1 MPVAVC
7 PSVRPSSSLLLLQC
21 CLLLVT
27 SATSSTIT
35 SSARRSIDIIDCVV
49 PTTSTVSSRQAGR
62 SAGRQGS
69 QVTTHSGAQVSRV
82 HWRAVVQGD
91 VPIHPHPLLSLT
103 DPACSFPWKTRA
115 DRPDLPCTRASSHPL
130 SDDPSPTDTDRHVS
144 VVNVC
149 QYIYVKG
156 SGHRYLMPAIMPR
169 SVSLQLKLLADSTH
183 DPYSYRTC
191 MHRQGMHECFFFL

>member
-1 MPVAVC
+1 VPVAVC

-103 DPACSFPWKTRA
+103 DPACSFHGKHA
-115 DRPDLPCTRASSHPL
+115 L
-130 SDDPSPTDTDRHVS
+130 TDRT
-144 VVNVC
+144 C
-149 QYIYVKG
+149 RARG
-156 SGHRYLMPAIMPR
+156 PAAIHYRMIHL
-169 SVSLQLKLLADSTH
+169 LQIQID
-183 DPYSYRTC
+183 
-191 MHRQGMHECFFFL
+191 M

>member
-1 MPVAVC
+1 MHPPPPSVFDCGQGCDRVSSARRC
-7 PSVRPSSSLLLLQC
+7 MSVRPSVLLPPPAPVLPTTCHISDLIYHHQLSSSLHRYHRLC
-21 CLLLVT
+21 C
-27 SATSSTIT
+27 ANHQH
-35 SSARRSIDIIDCVV
+35 RQQ
-49 PTTSTVSSRQAGR
+49 QAGR

-149 QYIYVKG
+149 QYIYM
-156 SGHRYLMPAIMPR
+156 SRDRATAI
-169 SVSLQLKLLADSTH
+169 
-183 DPYSYRTC
+183 
-191 MHRQGMHECFFFL
+191 